1 MTSHEFLYHVYTK
14 QAKVIKKSVF
24 YKNICDITLRIG
36 AYSNFGLGDVCVVR
50 LRKAKP
56 IIVATA
62 DNKDE
67 LFTLTPDNV
76 KHLESIRKN
85 ILSL

>member
-1 MTSHEFLYHVYTK
+1 MTSHEFLYYIYIK
-14 QAKVIKKSVF
+14 QVKVIKKSVF
-24 YKNICDITLRIG
+24 YKDVCNITLRIG
-36 AYSNFGLGDVCVVR
+36 AYSNFGFGDVCVVR

-62 DNKDE
+62 DNKTE
-67 LFTLTPDNV
+67 LFTLTPENV